1 MSMGYINL
9 SHEGGFKIIISGE
22 IVIFA
27 MLTIILLI
35 ITLGAWAIFE
45 RKPQER
51 ALIQRTIS
59 A

>member
-1 MSMGYINL
+1 MGYIKL
-9 SHEGGFKIIISGE
+9 GHEGRFKIVISGE

-27 MLTIILLI
+27 ILTIILLT

-45 RKPQER
+45 RKPQEEL
-51 ALIQRTIS
+51 LIQRAIS